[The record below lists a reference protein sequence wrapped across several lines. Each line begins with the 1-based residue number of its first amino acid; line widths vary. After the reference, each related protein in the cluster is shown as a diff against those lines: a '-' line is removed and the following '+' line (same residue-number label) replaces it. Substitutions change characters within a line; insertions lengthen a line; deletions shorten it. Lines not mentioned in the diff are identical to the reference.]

1 MRTTGRAG
9 WRTIGRLAFL
19 NGLGLAVALAF
30 SVPATAGAPVAGIV
44 AAGLVGQGQFGTIK
58 GRLVWGGAELPPV
71 KVDVEQG
78 KAPTGQEICTKNQA
92 ILSREI
98 VVDPK
103 TKGVANG
110 YAYIVRPKGANPE
123 AVKEL
128 IAKNPTVAL
137 DQIDCRFMPYTLAMH
152 QDQTLVIKSSDPVSH
167 NVRFNSFGNGASN
180 EIMAPKGKS
189 EKKLVAERFPITL
202 LCDIHPWMKGYIM
215 VFDHPFFTITG
226 PDGSFE
232 IKGVPAGEQNLVVR
246 QENVGWI
253 TPGVGRGMPVTVK
266 AGEVTDVG
274 EIKVDPDKVK
284 LAK

>member
-1 MRTTGRAG
+1 MRATGEAG
-9 WRTIGRLAFL
+9 CRMIGRMAFL
-19 NGLGLAVALAF
+19 NGLGLAVALAVP
-30 SVPATAGAPVAGIV
+30 VPAPAGPPAAGIV
-44 AAGLVGQGQFGTIK
+44 AVGLVGQAQFGTIK

-71 KVDVEQG
+71 TVDVEQG
-78 KAPTGQEICTKNQA
+78 KAKGNPEICAKKEP

-110 YAYIVRPKGANPE
+110 YAYIVRPKGSNPE

-128 IAKNPTVAL
+128 IAKTPTVAL

-152 QDQTLVIKSSDPVSH
+152 QDQMLVIKSSDPVSH

-180 EIMAPKGKS
+180 EILAPKGKS
-189 EKKLVAERFPITL
+189 EKKLVAERYPITL
-202 LCDIHPWMKGYIM
+202 QCDIHPWMKGFIM

-232 IKGVPAGEQNLVVR
+232 IKGVPAGQQNLVVR
-246 QENVGWI
+246 QENVGWV
-253 TPGVGRGMPVTVK
+253 TPGKGTGMPITVK

-274 EIKVDPDKVK
+274 EIKVDPATVK